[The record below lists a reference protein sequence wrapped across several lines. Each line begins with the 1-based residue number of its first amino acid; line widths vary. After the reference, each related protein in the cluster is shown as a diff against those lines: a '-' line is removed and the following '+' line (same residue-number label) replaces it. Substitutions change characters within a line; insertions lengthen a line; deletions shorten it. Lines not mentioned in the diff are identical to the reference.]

1 MGWVKDV
8 TKSSL
13 ICEGFFFKVY
23 LGEREGGKSKTLGPQ
38 TMDDAENRP
47 FNFVGYQWTIQ

>member
-1 MGWVKDV
+1 
-8 TKSSL
+8 
-13 ICEGFFFKVY
+13 VY